1 MKVSLREAGT
11 DHWVICSLSYS
22 KRARIKGLW
31 RETVAL
37 HHVAG
42 FEALERAQERLLL
55 NVQPDYI
62 GNPSNM
68 EKPIQDY
75 S

>member
-1 MKVSLREAGT
+1 MREAGT
-11 DHWVICSLSYS
+11 DRLVICNPSYG
-22 KRARIKGLW
+22 KKDLGLKEPW
-31 RETVAL
+31 RETMAL

-62 GNPSNM
+62 GSPSIM
-68 EKPIQDY
+68 EIPIQRDY